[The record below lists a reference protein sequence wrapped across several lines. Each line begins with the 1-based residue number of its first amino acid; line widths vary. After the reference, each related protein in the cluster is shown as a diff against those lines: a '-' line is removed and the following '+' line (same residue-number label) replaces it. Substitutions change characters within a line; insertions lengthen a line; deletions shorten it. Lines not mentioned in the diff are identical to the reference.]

1 MVSPVCVLQ
10 VPSDGIPRLNNRMV
24 STVLG
29 VIIAAAAVLSVVTAV
44 LVWRVMHLRNRVTNL
59 VSQVGA
65 TTPRRC
71 QHQSMQQLHSNA
83 TFQ

>member
-1 MVSPVCVLQ
+1 
-10 VPSDGIPRLNNRMV
+10 MV

-65 TTPRRC
+65 TAPRRC
-71 QHQSMQQLHSNA
+71 QHQYMQQLHSNA